1 MKIELKFDTF
11 IKNANLSGIA
21 DEIVSF
27 NNKIVKL
34 DNMENPKVLITIN
47 SIAKSLK
54 RLDVLYLDKKSKA
67 SDQEKEDTLKKLI
80 ISHQALLKLQTS
92 FFTSGNEI
100 DKKIYDL
107 LLDIAAVLSAIY
119 PLFLVSE
126 LISKPEFNKY

>member
-54 RLDVLYLDKKSKA
+54 RLDLLYLDKKSKA

-80 ISHQALLKLQTS
+80 ISHQALLKLQAA
-92 FFTSGNEI
+92 FFTSGNEV

-126 LISKPEFNKY
+126 LINKPEFNQY